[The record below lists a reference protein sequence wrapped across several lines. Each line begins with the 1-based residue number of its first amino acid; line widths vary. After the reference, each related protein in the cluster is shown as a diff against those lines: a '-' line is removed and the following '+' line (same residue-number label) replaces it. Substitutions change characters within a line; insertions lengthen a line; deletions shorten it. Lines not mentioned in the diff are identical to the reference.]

1 MNKQKKRLLLLV
13 LILVLAIVA
22 FIMVS
27 KMPEEEAAEETVT
40 YTVTDLD
47 AEAVNKLT
55 FTNETGTYTFTKAD
69 DVWSYEGDKT
79 LDIDEDAVQT
89 MISKVASL
97 TSENCMEQVED
108 LSLYGLDEPEI
119 TILVSDGIT
128 SYTLFIGD
136 YNNVTY
142 TQYLCLEN
150 DMETVYTTTSY
161 QISSFKN
168 GIDELIVVEE
178 ETETATTEVQE

>member
-1 MNKQKKRLLLLV
+1 MNKQKKQLLSLV
-13 LILVLAIVA
+13 LILVLAIAV

-27 KMPEEEAAEETVT
+27 KIPEEEAAEETVT

-47 AEAVNKLT
+47 AETVNKLT
-55 FTNETGTYTFTKAD
+55 FTNETGTYTFSKTD
-69 DVWSYEGDKT
+69 DIWNYEGDKA
-79 LDIDEDAVQT
+79 LDIDEEAVQT

-108 LSLYGLDEPEI
+108 LALYGLDEPEI
-119 TILVSDGIT
+119 TILVSDGAT

-136 YNNVTY
+136 YNDITY
-142 TQYLCLEN
+142 TQYLCLES

-168 GIDELIVVEE
+168 GIDDLIVVEE
-178 ETETATTEVQE
+178 EAETVATEVQE